1 MFGLYMMET
10 SIVNVSIYT
19 FYFKLINMHL
29 VGTSLFNASYERS
42 Q

>member
-10 SIVNVSIYT
+10 SIVNVSIYI

-29 VGTSLFNASYERS
+29 VGTCLFNASFER
-42 Q
+42 